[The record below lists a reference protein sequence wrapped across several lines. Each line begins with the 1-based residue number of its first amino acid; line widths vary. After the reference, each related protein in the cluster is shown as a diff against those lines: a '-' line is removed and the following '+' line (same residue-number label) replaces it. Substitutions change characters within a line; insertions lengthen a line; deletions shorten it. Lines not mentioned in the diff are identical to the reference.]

1 MKRCPE
7 CMVFFE
13 DNLDVC
19 PTCGERLESWNNTD
33 QPNSRK
39 EPIHLHNDHGTA
51 EENSSTNPYV
61 FETASG
67 NSIIIN
73 GAVAEVS
80 TQQYYQSKFTKF
92 FQALVSG
99 EPYQLSHT
107 SFVTIFRVEEHTSV
121 GYPEQARDITLY
133 GNVQNIF
140 AAGDDVTVTARRTGN
155 RLVARNVYNHSI
167 DSDVRVQP
175 NIPAGVIR
183 FFAMLMLVAVIIVL
197 HALFTA
203 DYAAMGN
210 VIVALISS
218 ALPVIITLWILW
230 YLVKSFFKK

>member
-7 CMVFFE
+7 CMAFYE

-19 PTCGERLESWNNTD
+19 PTCGERLEPWNGGN
-33 QPNSRK
+33 QPHNQGGSH
-39 EPIHLHNDHGTA
+39 PLHNVHGA
-51 EENSSTNPYV
+51 NGEDSSTNPYV
-61 FETASG
+61 FETTSG
-67 NSIIIN
+67 NNIIIN

-133 GNVQNIF
+133 GNMQNIF
-140 AAGDDVTVTARRTGN
+140 AAGDDVTVTARRVGN

-167 DSDVRVQP
+167 SSNVRIQP

-183 FFAMLMLVAVIIVL
+183 FFALLILVAIIIVL
-197 HALFTA
+197 HALVKA

-218 ALPVIITLWILW
+218 ALPVIITLWLLW
-230 YLVKSFFKK
+230 YLIKSFFKK